1 MKKKS
6 AGIVAWSIQNNQE
19 IGRGLYSIE
28 HVENF
33 KAGREVYICAQVIS
47 NIEFLLMTFPDDH
60 VSYHS
65 RVHSIVR
72 SRIVHFCCDLKY
84 KLIAN

>member
-1 MKKKS
+1 MDCGLVHTKS
-6 AGIVAWSIQNNQE
+6 VE
-19 IGRGLYSIE
+19 LYSIE

-33 KAGREVYICAQVIS
+33 KAGREVLCAQVIS

-65 RVHSIVR
+65 CVHSIIR
-72 SRIVHFCCDLKY
+72 SRCDLFVR
-84 KLIAN
+84 IR